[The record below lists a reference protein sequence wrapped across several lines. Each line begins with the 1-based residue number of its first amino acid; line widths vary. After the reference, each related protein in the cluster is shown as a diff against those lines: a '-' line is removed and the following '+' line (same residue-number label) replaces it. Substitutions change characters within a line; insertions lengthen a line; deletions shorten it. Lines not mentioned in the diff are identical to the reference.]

1 MAERNDAAGGEARQ
15 KILAFCPNPTI
26 DIWSEA
32 EAVRPVHKI
41 RTSNEIY
48 DPGGG
53 GINVARVVTELG
65 GDSEVLALAGGVTGI
80 LLGELLTERG
90 IVHRIIPIAGRTRVS
105 FTVHER
111 ASDLEYRFVAPGP
124 DVTEAELIPCLEA
137 IRASG
142 APYVVASGSL
152 PPGAPRDLFIRIGDI
167 VAARGGHF
175 VLDSSGDGL
184 QETLRNGYV
193 HLLKPSIGELSTLA
207 GRRLDETSAR
217 DVAVGLVR
225 SGRAGMVAVSM
236 GASGALLVTRD
247 RIIRSHAPAVHARST
262 VGAGDSFL
270 GAMVTALAAGQPV
283 EEAFALG
290 CAAGAAAVLEPG
302 TRLCRRK
309 DVERFRASLPP
320 MTILA

>member
-1 MAERNDAAGGEARQ
+1 MAEAGEVRRGE

-41 RTSNEIY
+41 RTANEIY

-53 GINVARVVTELG
+53 GINLTRVVKELG
-65 GDSEVLALAGGVTGI
+65 GDGEVIALAGGVTGM
-80 LLGELLTERG
+80 LLGELLTECG
-90 IVHRIIPIAGRTRVS
+90 VAHRIVPITGRTRVS

-124 DVTEAELIPCLEA
+124 DVTEAELAPCLEA
-137 IRASG
+137 IRTSP

-152 PPGAPRDLFIRIGDI
+152 PPGAPRDLFVRIGDI
-167 VAARGGHF
+167 VSARGGRF

-184 QETLRNGYV
+184 QETLKTGYV
-193 HLLKPSIGELSTLA
+193 YLVKPSIGELSTYA

-217 DVAVGLVR
+217 EAASELVH
-225 SGRAGMVAVSM
+225 SGHAEIVAVSM

-247 RIIRSHAPAVHARST
+247 HIVRSHAQAVHARST

-270 GAMVTALAAGQPV
+270 GAMVTRLAAGDPP
-283 EEAFALG
+283 EEAFAMG

-302 TRLCRRK
+302 TRLCRRA

-320 MTILA
+320 MTIIS

>member
-1 MAERNDAAGGEARQ
+1 MVEGGSTASLRG

-32 EAVRPVHKI
+32 DAVRPVHKI
-41 RTSNEIY
+41 RTANEIY

-53 GINVARVVTELG
+53 GINLTRVVKELG
-65 GDSEVLALAGGVTGI
+65 GDGEVIALAGGVTGT
-80 LLGELLTERG
+80 LLSELLSEHG
-90 IVHRIIPIAGRTRVS
+90 VKYRIIPIAGRTRVS

-124 DVTEAELIPCLEA
+124 AVTEVELIACLDA
-137 IRASG
+137 IQASD
-142 APYVVASGSL
+142 APYVAASGSL
-152 PPGAPRDLFIRIGDI
+152 PPGAPRDLFIRIGEI
-167 VAARGGHF
+167 VAARGGRF
-175 VLDSSGDGL
+175 VLDSSGEGL
-184 QETLRNGYV
+184 QETLRDGSVYLV
-193 HLLKPSIGELSTLA
+193 KPSIGELSTFA

-217 DVAVGLVR
+217 EVAKELVQA
-225 SGRAGMVAVSM
+225 GRVQMVAVSM

-247 RIIRSHAPAVHARST
+247 RILRGQAPAVRARST

-270 GAMVTALAAGQPV
+270 GAMVTSLAAGNSP
-283 EEAFALG
+283 EEAFAFG

-302 TRLCRRK
+302 TRLCKRA

-320 MTILA
+320 LTVVS

>member
-1 MAERNDAAGGEARQ
+1 MAEDTGGRRQ

-53 GINVARVVTELG
+53 GINVARVVRELG
-65 GDSEVLALAGGVTGI
+65 GDVEVLALAGGVTGM
-80 LLGELLTERG
+80 LLGELLTERD
-90 IVHRIIPIAGRTRVS
+90 VKHRIVPIAGRTRVS

-124 DVTEAELIPCLEA
+124 DVTEAELAPVIEA
-137 IRASG
+137 IRSSDSA
-142 APYVVASGSL
+142 YVVASGSL
-152 PPGAPRDLFIRIGDI
+152 PPGAPRDLFIRIGEA
-167 VAARGGHF
+167 VAARGARF

-184 QETLRNGYV
+184 QETLQRGYV
-193 HLLKPSIGELSTLA
+193 YLLKPSIGELSTLA

-217 DVAVGLVR
+217 EVALELVHG
-225 SGRAGMVAVSM
+225 GRAGMVAVSM
-236 GASGALLVTRD
+236 GASGALLVTPD

-270 GAMVTALAAGQPV
+270 GAIVTGLAAGQPV

-302 TRLCRRK
+302 THLCHRA
-309 DVERFRASLPP
+309 DVERFRLSLPP